1 MRKERG
7 LFCVSK
13 RGDANIA
20 KSISDTLSLVHREIQ
35 LFFQFSGNSNL
46 QELVKLQGEIPSNS
60 YFKGD
65 GSSASENVKSM
76 GVS

>member
-35 LFFQFSGNSNL
+35 LFFSF
-46 QELVKLQGEIPSNS
+46 QEIKIYRS
-60 YFKGD
+60 
-65 GSSASENVKSM
+65 
-76 GVS
+76 